1 MKEKEVHFPIPSV
14 RICLDELA
22 EGKQKGRIYGIALE
36 QERIFSDISDLVVE
50 IDSCFNEIGQPQP
63 SKILRSFGE
72 RESHQP
78 YVGTPKIFYSSK
90 DISQKRGQKCTL
102 DLIMNSRQ
110 QAEWQG
116 FLRDVAGNKIEEFRS
131 SLECIRILEK
141 YINHP
146 NVTGM

>member
-36 QERIFSDISDLVVE
+36 QERTFNDISDLVVKV
-50 IDSCFNEIGQPQP
+50 DSCFNEIGQPQP

-78 YVGTPKIFYSSK
+78 YIGTPKIFHSAE
-90 DISQKRGQKCTL
+90 DISQKRGQKGTL
-102 DLIMNSRQ
+102 DLTMNSRQ

-116 FLRDVAGNKIEEFRS
+116 ILRDIEGNIIEQFRS
-131 SLECIRILEK
+131 SLECIRVLEK
-141 YINHP
+141 YI
-146 NVTGM
+146 TGC

>member
-1 MKEKEVHFPIPSV
+1 MKKKEVHFPISSV
-14 RICLDELA
+14 RICIDEFE

-36 QERIFSDISDLVVE
+36 EERIFNDISDLVVK

-63 SKILRSFGE
+63 SKVLRSFSDK
-72 RESHQP
+72 ESHQP
-78 YVGTPKIFYSSK
+78 YVGAPKIFQRVEEL
-90 DISQKRGQKCTL
+90 SQKRGQKCTL
-102 DLIMNSRQ
+102 DLVLNSRQ

-116 FLRDVAGNKIEEFRS
+116 FLRDVDGNISEQFHS

-146 NVTGM
+146 NVTDV